1 MCRVWRPTVR
11 RRRCEA
17 RIFGI
22 IFGPT
27 PIAPATHGTATGS
40 QALPSAMIAG
50 RGALCQVS
58 RCHLKAP
65 DHLSAVR
72 LTFTHT
78 ATKSQVSKTRPPCPN
93 VGHVGIFHTTR
104 FGDSEPSFSSRAG
117 VARQFETDRLP
128 RQFETVERAC
138 RSLQAFKMSPSAQG
152 SWHRALFQA
161 LQRPS
166 SHPCGSPPG

>member
-1 MCRVWRPTVR
+1 MLTSDEIECCNLYWLLVSEYRTESFDLCVVWRPTVR
-11 RRRCEA
+11 RVRRA
-17 RIFGI
+17 FS
-22 IFGPT
+22 GPL
-27 PIAPATHGTATGS
+27 PSPPRSWQLALGHRLTGS
-40 QALPSAMIAG
+40 QALPLIAR
-50 RGALCQVS
+50 RGALCQEY
-58 RCHLKAP
+58 
-65 DHLSAVR
+65 
-72 LTFTHT
+72 
-78 ATKSQVSKTRPPCPN
+78 SQVSLPSHGRPPCPN

-104 FGDSEPSFSSRAG
+104 LESSFSSRAG

>member
-65 DHLSAVR
+65 DHLSEAH
-72 LTFTHT
+72 FHSTHRH
-78 ATKSQVSKTRPPCPN
+78 QVASEQDETPMPQRRPRRHLP
-93 VGHVGIFHTTR
+93 HYSIR
-104 FGDSEPSFSSRAG
+104 DSEPSFSSRAG

-152 SWHRALFQA
+152 SWHRALLQA
-161 LQRPS
+161 LQWPS